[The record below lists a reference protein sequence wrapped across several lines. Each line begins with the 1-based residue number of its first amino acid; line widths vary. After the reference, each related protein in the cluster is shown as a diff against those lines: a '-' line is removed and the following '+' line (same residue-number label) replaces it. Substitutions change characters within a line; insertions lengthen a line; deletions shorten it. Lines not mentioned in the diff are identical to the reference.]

1 MQALKEN
8 VAIISVYIQVTLQSL
23 INALL
28 SYWDTKELDCTGAEV
43 VWICTMNC

>member
-43 VWICTMNC
+43 WICTMNC